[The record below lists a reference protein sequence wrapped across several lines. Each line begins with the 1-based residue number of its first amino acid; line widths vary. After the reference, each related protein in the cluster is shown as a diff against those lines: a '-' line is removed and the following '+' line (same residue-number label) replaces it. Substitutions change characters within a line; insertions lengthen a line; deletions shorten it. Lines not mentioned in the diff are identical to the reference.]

1 MEGWAADSTDA
12 DADTCQRG
20 SILSGRR
27 NQNTGTK
34 RSRVA
39 AEATSTAG
47 DPTDQASAQQKQ
59 QQHGGRITTKERKY
73 PCVVCGKRFTRPSS
87 LACHRRIHTGEKP
100 HSCAFPG
107 CGKQFSVQSNLRRHM
122 RIHEK
127 AMLTPAMSA
136 SAATAA
142 STPLV
147 EMAGE
152 PLILTAAPAATAAK
166 PKRKAKGAAKQAGGK
181 RQKLARRRPEHLAP
195 LGADAK
201 QAAAGCGDSLQP
213 MSIATAATTAV
224 AGVFDFEL
232 ERFTAPWHS
241 AQTLLPMSAH
251 AGAAVASAPPAPD
264 ALALGLSAM
273 YQPQPQ
279 PSAMP
284 VPVPVPMTAP
294 AMHHGG
300 GGNLGR
306 SHPGFASLLAMRPL
320 ASPPAA
326 AAASIP
332 PLGIHAAAH
341 HSHHSLP
348 IHPLS
353 ACLPDGVFLASMD
366 PPPPSLLFAPCTPT
380 LPMSAAAAYAAL
392 QPTQLP
398 PPPPVPDPPFSAFGF
413 F

>member
-1 MEGWAADSTDA
+1 LSLPTPSPSLKHSPSVSPAPIAGEAVAMEGWAAGSTDA

-27 NQNTGTK
+27 NQQTGTK

-39 AEATSTAG
+39 AEEKSTAG
-47 DPTDQASAQQKQ
+47 DPTDQASAQQKQQQQQQ

-136 SAATAA
+136 AVATAS

-147 EMAGE
+147 EIAAE
-152 PLILTAAPAATAAK
+152 PLILAAAAAAK

-181 RQKLARRRPEHLAP
+181 RQKLALRRPEPLAP
-195 LGADAK
+195 LGADGK

-213 MSIATAATTAV
+213 MSIATAASTAA
-224 AGVFDFEL
+224 AGVFGFEL
-232 ERFTAPWHS
+232 ERFTAPLHS
-241 AQTLLPMSAH
+241 AQALLPMSAH
-251 AGAAVASAPPAPD
+251 AGAAVSSAPPAPD
-264 ALALGLSAM
+264 ALTLDLSAM
-273 YQPQPQ
+273 YQPQP
-279 PSAMP
+279 SAM
-284 VPVPVPMTAP
+284 PVPMTAP
-294 AMHHGG
+294 AMHHAG
-300 GGNLGR
+300 GGNPGR

-320 ASPPAA
+320 ASPSTAA
-326 AAASIP
+326 TASIP

-341 HSHHSLP
+341 HSHHGLP
-348 IHPLS
+348 VHPLS

-366 PPPPSLLFAPCTPT
+366 PPPPSHPPLPSLLFA
-380 LPMSAAAAYAAL
+380 
-392 QPTQLP
+392 
-398 PPPPVPDPPFSAFGF
+398 
-413 F
+413 